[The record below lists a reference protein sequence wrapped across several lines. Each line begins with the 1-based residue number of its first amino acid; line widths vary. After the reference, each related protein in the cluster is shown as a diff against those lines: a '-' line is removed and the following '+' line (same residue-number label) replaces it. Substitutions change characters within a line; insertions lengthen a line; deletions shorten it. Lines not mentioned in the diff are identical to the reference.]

1 MPVAVLERP
10 WSKKVDPQVNK
21 KRETVTF
28 CVGFNPF
35 VDWSEITSCATSPVV
50 ATCVTVLSGKRLQVL
65 LLQPGL
71 GGEKQ
76 SP

>member
-1 MPVAVLERP
+1 M
-10 WSKKVDPQVNK
+10 NK
-21 KRETVTF
+21 KREMVTF
-28 CVGFNPF
+28 CVGLNPL
-35 VDWSEITSCATSPVV
+35 VDWSEITSCASSPVV